1 MPSFDGFLQR
11 KLDALT
17 LPMAVVLPGGS
28 RFGANGTAAI
38 TLQLGSLTP
47 LAHLASGDI
56 GKVAEDYVEGRLDFA
71 GSVRDLAMIA
81 TQMVGDDP
89 TRSGAGAVLMDWW
102 HGVLAH
108 ARSRARHEPQLDA
121 VTRFASNR
129 SHSDGALTC
138 FRP

>member
-1 MPSFDGFLQR
+1 MSIFDEFLQR

-17 LPMAVVLPGGS
+17 VPMAVVLPGGN
-28 RFGANGTAAI
+28 RVGASGVPAI
-38 TLQLGSLTP
+38 TLRLDSLAP
-47 LAHLASGDI
+47 LAHLASGDV

-102 HGVLAH
+102 HSVLAH
-108 ARSRARHEPQLDA
+108 ARYGSLPLSFESSDA
-121 VTRFASNR
+121 QTVSATNAVGF
-129 SHSDGALTC
+129 
-138 FRP
+138 